1 MTDNN
6 NITEIDESLNKVL
19 EREFRNEIRE
29 DHLNYIPYRWIK
41 NKVQEICNN
50 VNQLINNLDDDDIKK
65 IIKEDIIDSEITDNY
80 LKALLDINYEILNKL
95 DDKEKEK
102 NNHDEENI

>member
-29 DHLNYIPYRWIK
+29 YHLNYIPNRWIK
-41 NKVQEICNN
+41 NAVQEICNN
-50 VNQLINNLDDDDIKK
+50 VNQLNNNDDDKK
-65 IIKEDIIDSEITDNY
+65 FIKEVIIDSEITDNY
-80 LKALLDINYEILNKL
+80 LKALIDINYKILNKL